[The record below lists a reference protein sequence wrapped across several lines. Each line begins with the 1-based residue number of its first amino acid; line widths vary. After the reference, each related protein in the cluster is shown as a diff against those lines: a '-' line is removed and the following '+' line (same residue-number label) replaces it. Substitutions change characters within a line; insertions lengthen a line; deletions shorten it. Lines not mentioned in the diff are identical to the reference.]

1 MKIRQQQSI
10 KTVENT
16 MKKTIVTIFIF
27 CLLSTSVCA
36 AIIDDGIYFKDD
48 LTGYTWMDLT
58 NFDLLTYR
66 QVENEIKETNF
77 KIATLSQLQQLWASA
92 GNDFWYLYGAMG
104 GVTYGNPGDLTS
116 IIGGLF
122 DSERQDDK
130 VNLAW
135 STSRMI
141 WTLETNNRPYEDS
154 KYGLFKDTDLRYVGV
169 WVVDASSANITPPS
183 TPVPEPTT
191 ILFFG
196 AGLVGLAYFGRK
208 YQF

>member
-1 MKIRQQQSI
+1 
-10 KTVENT
+10 
-16 MKKTIVTIFIF
+16 MKKSIITMFITY
-27 CLLSTSVCA
+27 LLSTSVHA

-48 LTGYTWMDLT
+48 FTGYTWMDLT
-58 NFDLLTYR
+58 NFDLMTYR

-92 GNDFWYLYGAMG
+92 GNDFGYLYGVMG
-104 GVTYGNPGDLTS
+104 GVTYGTPGDLSS

-154 KYGLFKDTDLRYVGV
+154 NYGLFKDTDLRYVGV
-169 WVVDASSANITPPS
+169 WVVDASSANIIPQIT
-183 TPVPEPTT
+183 TVPEPTT

-196 AGLVGLAYFGRK
+196 AGLVVLAYFARK
-208 YQF
+208 HQFLSKNKPIYKQRQK